1 MLKILQRRDQIRS
14 GRRKLEEYG
23 VSCVPGMLERLRR
36 RLSRSSAP
44 AVGDPLKSWD
54 VWLSYDFIRSRND
67 SSICVT
73 DLGTFSSEILPA
85 LWRGGF
91 RHLAGLDLNPR
102 LQEMPFSAHIDY
114 RTENFLASSLGDA
127 SADIVT
133 AISVIEHG
141 FEPEALL
148 REVARL
154 LRPGGCFLA
163 SFDYW
168 PEKIDTSAHRIFGMS
183 WDILS
188 RAQVEDLVSTAAR
201 HGLQPLGDMDF
212 GAGEKVIRY
221 DGFDYTFAWLALRK
235 VTTTPA
241 AAT

>member
-1 MLKILQRRDQIRS
+1 
-14 GRRKLEEYG
+14 
-23 VSCVPGMLERLRR
+23 
-36 RLSRSSAP
+36 
-44 AVGDPLKSWD
+44 

-102 LQEMPFSAHIDY
+102 LQEMPFSDRIDY

-168 PEKIDTSAHRIFGMS
+168 PEKIDTSTHRIFGMS

-201 HGLQPLGDMDF
+201 HGLQPLGGMDF

-235 VTTTPA
+235 ATTTPA